1 MKPMNLTCT
10 DTSSV
15 AGLRAFSRTE
25 VLVLTG
31 VLGLLLCVV
40 IPALAHDRT
49 RASRVTCANNLRQI
63 GMGFQLWGNDH
74 GDRAVYEVEIAD
86 GGTRRHPLAVNTWFH
101 FARLSNELVSPKILL
116 CPSDTGS
123 MATEFTG
130 DPSRGYLHPN
140 FANRATSYGMTY
152 RFGALG
158 SRVQV
163 ADRNVRFNIGAAGC
177 SVFNSAWG
185 IGLPYLG
192 ANDGWTS
199 GLHELAGNFLS
210 FDGSVVQS
218 DSVGLRAAFNAI
230 ERLDGAVS
238 LHFSIP
244 R

>member
-130 DPSRGYLHPN
+130 DPSRGYPCQ
-140 FANRATSYGMTY
+140 
-152 RFGALG
+152 G
-158 SRVQV
+158 SSTIYFVTILNPLSSFFYPSSPIR
-163 ADRNVRFNIGAAGC
+163 
-177 SVFNSAWG
+177 
-185 IGLPYLG
+185 YLLI
-192 ANDGWTS
+192 S
-199 GLHELAGNFLS
+199 C
-210 FDGSVVQS
+210 
-218 DSVGLRAAFNAI
+218 
-230 ERLDGAVS
+230 
-238 LHFSIP
+238 P
-244 R
+244 C